1 MYVSTVKEI
10 KESLPEGYKIIHA
23 GCENNPYIKTDLKDN
38 NLDNISIKNQSYC
51 ELTVLYWIWKNSDSD
66 INGLVHH
73 RRFFFNKGIF
83 SHIFTI
89 EEVQKI
95 LSKKEMIIPKP
106 VYVGESVEAQYKQAH
121 ISEDYDLCREIV
133 RENFKEYVEAFEFNS
148 KMQYLHPYNMLITR
162 KNILNDYCSFL
173 FSILEKLEEKI
184 DIYERNHYQQ
194 RVFGFLGE
202 RLFQTW
208 LIKNSN
214 LTTIEFP
221 VYNVEKSLSKQKM
234 KSLFK

>member
-10 KESLPEGYKIIHA
+10 EDSLPDGYKIIHA
-23 GCENNPYIKTDLKDN
+23 GCENKPFIRTDLKDN
-38 NLDNISIKNQSYC
+38 ILDNISIKNQSYC

-83 SHIFTI
+83 SHILTI

-95 LSKKEMIIPKP
+95 LSENEMIIPKP
-106 VYVGESVEAQYKQAH
+106 VYVGEGVEAQYKQAH

-148 KMQYLHPYNMLITR
+148 RMQYLHPYNMLITR

-173 FSILEKLEEKI
+173 FSILERLEEKI
-184 DIYERNHYQQ
+184 DIHERNPYQQ

-221 VYNVEKSLSKQKM
+221 VYNVEKSLSKQKI